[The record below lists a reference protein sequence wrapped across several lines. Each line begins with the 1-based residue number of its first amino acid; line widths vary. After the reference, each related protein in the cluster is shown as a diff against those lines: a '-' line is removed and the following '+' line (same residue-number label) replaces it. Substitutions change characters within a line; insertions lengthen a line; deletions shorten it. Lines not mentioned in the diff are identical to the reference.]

1 MTAEAWSALAA
12 WATVAI
18 AIGAAWFAYQQVT
31 EARKTR
37 EKVAQPD
44 VVVYVDHNESDWQQI
59 DLVIKNFGQT
69 PAYNIRL
76 TVPPLK
82 RVPFT
87 NQVTGEEV
95 TEVFVPDTI
104 AVLAPGQAWR
114 TMWDDGQEMAHYE
127 GPLPSKFVGSIAFDD
142 KLIPDKESFV
152 NPISLDTRMFWN
164 SMRAS
169 TEKAR
174 STEKALYKI
183 ADTLDGYKKEHG
195 GMWLY
200 VIPGDEERQ
209 YNANRA
215 AHIKERSQRIRRQLP
230 GEPAPAEDC

>member
-1 MTAEAWSALAA
+1 MTAESWSALAA

-76 TVPPLK
+76 TLPPLK

-95 TEVFVPDTI
+95 TEVFIPDTI
-104 AVLAPGQAWR
+104 AVLAPGQEWR
-114 TMWDDGQEMAHYE
+114 TMWDDGQEIAEYK
-127 GPLPSKFVGSIAFDD
+127 GVLPSKFVGSIAFDD
-142 KLIPDKESFV
+142 KLIPDKESFS

-164 SMRAS
+164 SMRTS
-169 TEKAR
+169 TEQAR

-183 ADTLDGYKKEHG
+183 ADTLDGYKNEHG

-200 VIPGDEERQ
+200 VIPGEEERQ

-215 AHIKERSQRIRRQLP
+215 AHFKERSQRIRRQLS
-230 GEPAPAEDC
+230 GETTPAEDS

>member
-1 MTAEAWSALAA
+1 MTAEAWGALAA

-76 TVPPLK
+76 TLPPLK

-95 TEVFVPDTI
+95 TEVFIPDTI
-104 AVLAPGQAWR
+104 AVLAPGQEWR
-114 TMWDDGQEMAHYE
+114 TMWDDGQEMAEYK
-127 GPLPSKFVGSIAFDD
+127 GVLPSKFVGSIEFDD
-142 KLIPDKESFV
+142 KLIADKESFS
-152 NPISLDTRMFWN
+152 NPISLDTRIFWN
-164 SMRAS
+164 SMHAS
-169 TEKAR
+169 TEKVR

-183 ADTLDGYKKEHG
+183 ADTLDGYKNEHG

-200 VIPGDEERQ
+200 VIPGEEERQ

-215 AHIKERSQRIRRQLP
+215 AHLKERSQRIQRQLS
-230 GEPAPAEDC
+230 GETTPAEDS